1 MVVSMT
7 KQTITLFQVSKI
19 LISSIG
25 IINHVIMI
33 LMLLLD
39 TSGGDSL
46 ISIILISIIYLI
58 WILLIF
64 NIYKNIKN
72 EHLFLWLKNNFGE
85 FSVYPII
92 FIVVLYLITIVVALK
107 ETLTF
112 SLFIYQKHL
121 TLYKEYFFQ

>member
-58 WILLIF
+58 
-64 NIYKNIKN
+64 
-72 EHLFLWLKNNFGE
+72 
-85 FSVYPII
+85 
-92 FIVVLYLITIVVALK
+92 
-107 ETLTF
+107 
-112 SLFIYQKHL
+112 
-121 TLYKEYFFQ
+121 